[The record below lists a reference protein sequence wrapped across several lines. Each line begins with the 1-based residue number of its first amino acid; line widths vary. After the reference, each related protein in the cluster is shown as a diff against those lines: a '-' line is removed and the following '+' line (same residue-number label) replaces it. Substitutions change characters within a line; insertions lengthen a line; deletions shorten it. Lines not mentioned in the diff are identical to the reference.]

1 MRSCRSNINNKG
13 FTLIE
18 VLLVIVVVGIMV
30 AAIQVNFS
38 SNKPEA
44 LLEQESTRFASV
56 FNLASEYGLLNNIE
70 LGLYIQHNS
79 YQFVGFDGVRWSPL
93 PDNELLA
100 VYQLPEAVAMTL
112 VFDDLPLEEPSL
124 ISAQLFTP
132 DDELLEQMSQDLSE
146 DKKPIVPHVFL
157 LSGGDITPFRVI
169 FSLQESMSVLPDIT
183 FHVTGLYSTPVS
195 LTGPFN
201 NGERR
206 D

>member
-1 MRSCRSNINNKG
+1 MRSCHSNINNKG

-44 LLEQESTRFASV
+44 LLEQESARFASV
-56 FNLASEYGLLNNIE
+56 FNLAGEYGLLNNIE
-70 LGLYIQHNS
+70 LGLYIQQNS

-93 PDNELLA
+93 PDNDMLA
-100 VYQLPEAVAMTL
+100 VYQLPEAVVMSL
-112 VFDDLPLEEPSL
+112 VFDDLPLEQPSL
-124 ISAQLFTP
+124 VNAELFTP
-132 DDELLEQMSQDLSE
+132 DDELLEEMRQDLSDDE
-146 DKKPIVPHVFL
+146 KPILPHVFL

-169 FSLQESMSVLPDIT
+169 FSLQETTAVIPDIS

-195 LTGPFN
+195 LTGPFI